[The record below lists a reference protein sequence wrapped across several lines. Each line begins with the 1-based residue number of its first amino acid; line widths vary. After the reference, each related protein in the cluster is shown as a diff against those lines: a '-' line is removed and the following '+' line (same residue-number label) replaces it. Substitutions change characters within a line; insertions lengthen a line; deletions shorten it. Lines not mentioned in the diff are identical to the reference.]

1 MKILKAKVEDLSAI
15 NSYLKEMRMTPLDNA
30 SLNFEARQTYV
41 IKDNKKI
48 VGFICYL
55 VLIENIE
62 LEAIYVSPLLR
73 GLGYGTRLLKYL
85 INEGIQFNC
94 NCIFLEVRKS
104 NVEAIHLY
112 QKNDFEIIGCRKN
125 YYGLEDGLVMKK
137 ELRCKNE

>member
-125 YYGLEDGLVMKK
+125 YYGSEDGLVMKK